1 MTAGLGD
8 ETGAGAG
15 HGRMRASHADR
26 EQVVELLKV
35 AFVQGRLDGDELD
48 GRVGQALTARTYADL
63 AALTADIP
71 AERAPGRPAR
81 SADHR
86 AARAG
91 VRVTLAVGVLGVVTT
106 TILSGENPVERL
118 IFAAMLLPLVA
129 LMAVGL
135 LMFHSWLDKRGT
147 RQLPSGPGPGGPG
160 LGDSRSA
167 WSGDDRALP
176 GARDDDTR
184 ADVRAYRPRPT
195 TSRRGTRPAP
205 VVAWPSAIASSC
217 RPIGIS

>member
-1 MTAGLGD
+1 
-8 ETGAGAG
+8 
-15 HGRMRASHADR
+15 MRASHADR

-81 SADHR
+81 SAEHR
-86 AARAG
+86 AAKAG
-91 VRVTLAVGVLGVVTT
+91 VWVTLAAGVLGVVMT

-118 IFAAMLLPLVA
+118 TFAAMLLPLVA
-129 LMAVGL
+129 LMAVVL
-135 LMFHSWLDKRGT
+135 LMFHSWLDKRGA

-167 WSGDDRALP
+167 RAGDDRALP
-176 GARDDDTR
+176 GARTDDTR
-184 ADVRAYRPRPT
+184 ADARAHRPRPA
-195 TSRRGTRPAP
+195 TSGGARGRRRSWRGLRPSPAL
-205 VVAWPSAIASSC
+205 AARSGSAEA
-217 RPIGIS
+217 RTGGGGV